1 MPAHPS
7 TPEALALK
15 RCFPPVVAADTRV
28 LVLGSLPGEASLAAG
43 QYYAYPHN
51 QFWRLLG
58 DVLGQDLVSLDY
70 PARLQALLAQ
80 RIGLWDVVA
89 EAKRRGSL
97 DMAIRDARQNDL
109 VDLLASL
116 PALRLV
122 AFNGKTAA
130 RAAVQLQGM
139 ALHCLELPSS
149 SPANTQA
156 YATKLQVWQQI
167 DGWLRD

>member
-130 RAAVQLQGM
+130 QAAVQLQGM

-149 SPANTQA
+149 SPANTRA
-156 YATKLQVWQQI
+156 YAAKLQVWQQI

>member
-1 MPAHPS
+1 MPADSAAADPQ
-7 TPEALALK
+7 ALK

-58 DVLGQDLVSLDY
+58 DVLGQDLVSLAY
-70 PARLQALLAQ
+70 PARLHALLARQ
-80 RIGLWDVVA
+80 IGLWDGVA

-122 AFNGKTAA
+122 AFNGTTAA
-130 RAAVQLQGM
+130 RAAPQLQGL
-139 ALHCLELPSS
+139 ALSCLELPSS
-149 SPANTQA
+149 SPANTRP
-156 YATKLQVWQQI
+156 YADKLQVWQQI
-167 DGWLRD
+167 GGWLQG